1 MPYSGGDRRFMESE
15 PVVRLILRFA
25 LPAVAGMVAGAI
37 YNIVDRIF
45 VGRYVGPAGL
55 AAVSVSFPSML
66 VMSAFTMLICTG
78 GASRVSILLGAK
90 KRREAEQVLAST
102 LVMLAAVS
110 AAFILLSFSSVEGML
125 KLSGADGEILAV
137 AYDYL
142 KILLRC
148 APLGLFGFA
157 SNFLV
162 KASGSPKYAMFSQ
175 IVGACSNVALDALFI
190 VSFGMGVAGAAYG
203 TAISQGISAAM
214 GLAYFLRRGASPR
227 IRARF
232 LTLPR
237 AEVVRRIFAVG
248 SAPFFMEFSFV
259 LFMTIM
265 NNLVVRYGGN
275 DGLSAMGIFFG
286 IDSLLFLPA
295 IAIGE
300 ASQPIIGYNYGAA
313 RPARVVKAIKC
324 ALVMTVGLYL
334 LSLFLA
340 EAFAG
345 EMMRLFTEDE
355 GILAVGVPGMRIGYM
370 AIPFMGITVVTNSAL
385 QGLGKGGHSLALSF
399 CRHVLC
405 MFLPLLILPRFFG
418 MTGIW
423 ASYPVGDF
431 GGGLISAC
439 FMVWVLRWLRS
450 PEALSVK

>member
-125 KLSGADGEILAV
+125 KLSGADGEILVV

-162 KASGSPKYAMFSQ
+162 KASGSP
-175 IVGACSNVALDALFI
+175 
-190 VSFGMGVAGAAYG
+190 
-203 TAISQGISAAM
+203 
-214 GLAYFLRRGASPR
+214 
-227 IRARF
+227 
-232 LTLPR
+232 
-237 AEVVRRIFAVG
+237 
-248 SAPFFMEFSFV
+248 
-259 LFMTIM
+259 
-265 NNLVVRYGGN
+265 
-275 DGLSAMGIFFG
+275 
-286 IDSLLFLPA
+286 
-295 IAIGE
+295 
-300 ASQPIIGYNYGAA
+300 
-313 RPARVVKAIKC
+313 
-324 ALVMTVGLYL
+324 
-334 LSLFLA
+334 
-340 EAFAG
+340 
-345 EMMRLFTEDE
+345 
-355 GILAVGVPGMRIGYM
+355 
-370 AIPFMGITVVTNSAL
+370 
-385 QGLGKGGHSLALSF
+385 
-399 CRHVLC
+399 
-405 MFLPLLILPRFFG
+405 
-418 MTGIW
+418 
-423 ASYPVGDF
+423 
-431 GGGLISAC
+431 
-439 FMVWVLRWLRS
+439 
-450 PEALSVK
+450 